1 MGEELE
7 RLARLQASGDLT
19 NDEFRALKA
28 RLLKG
33 LLPEETASPIVEEP
47 LTVEER
53 LTVAKRCDAR
63 LDLSPFTVVIDDIE
77 DTASTAYAALPDRLY
92 LVDKEGR
99 VAYAGGRGPREFF
112 PNELEDSIREELGL
126 EPIEHEEEEERGSP
140 FRRRPR

>member
-1 MGEELE
+1 MQEEYGEKVEFIVVYIREAHALDGANP
-7 RLARLQASGDLT
+7 RGVGGDH
-19 NDEFRALKA
+19 
-28 RLLKG
+28 
-33 LLPEETASPIVEEP
+33 PIVEEP
-47 LTVEER
+47 LTIEER
-53 LTVAKRCDAR
+53 LAVATRCDAK

-112 PNELEDSIREELGL
+112 PNELEDAIREALEL
-126 EPIEHEEEEERGSP
+126 EPIEREEEEDRESP